1 MEKLAWKELDDAL
14 PRSGCHGRHG
24 SCSYTFPQELIIKLN
39 IAQIEARQLHDITEI
54 GDIILYAIKSQT
66 PSQLTLIFLSA
77 LIISSGMDGD
87 LMADLPRLY

>member
-14 PRSGCHGRHG
+14 PCSGCHGRHG
-24 SCSYTFPQELIIKLN
+24 SCSYTLPQELIIKLN

-54 GDIILYAIKSQT
+54 GDNIICHKIANA
-66 PSQLTLIFLSA
+66 SQLTLIFLSA